1 LFQDANRDIDILAQ
15 ASRDF
20 KSIKYIIYFFEKGY
34 KNNKTYN
41 PKPMQILTT
50 GKEFSFDLLKRALIS
65 ILKTLNLEDSENDF
79 SSSD

>member
-1 LFQDANRDIDILAQ
+1 
-15 ASRDF
+15 
-20 KSIKYIIYFFEKGY
+20 
-34 KNNKTYN
+34 
-41 PKPMQILTT
+41 MQILTT